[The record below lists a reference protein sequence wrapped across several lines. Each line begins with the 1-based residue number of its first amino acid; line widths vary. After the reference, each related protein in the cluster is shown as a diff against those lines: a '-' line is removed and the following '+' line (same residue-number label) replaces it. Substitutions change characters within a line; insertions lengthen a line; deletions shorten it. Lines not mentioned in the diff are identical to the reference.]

1 MDVIETLTSVED
13 QALEGLK
20 QTQDTVLG
28 VARSVADSVAQY
40 VPDLPVSYPEQ
51 LPEPSV
57 IVDNLFEF
65 AGQLLAANR
74 SFTKQLLE
82 AVAPLAVVKPAPK
95 PAPKAAPKAK
105 AEAAA

>member
-13 QALEGLK
+13 QALEGIK
-20 QTQDTVLG
+20 QTQETVLG
-28 VARSVADSVAQY
+28 VAKSVADTVAPY
-40 VPDLPVSYPEQ
+40 VPDLPVSYPAQ

-65 AGQLLAANR
+65 AGNLLAVQR
-74 SFTKQLLE
+74 TFTKQLLE
-82 AVAPLAVVKPAPK
+82 AVAPLAVVKPEPK

>member
-13 QALEGLK
+13 QALEGIK
-20 QTQDTVLG
+20 QTQETVLG
-28 VARSVADSVAQY
+28 VAKSVTDTVAPY
-40 VPDLPVSYPEQ
+40 VPELPVSYPSQ

-65 AGQLLAANR
+65 AANILAAQR

-82 AVAPLAVVKPAPK
+82 TVAPLAVVKPEAK

>member
-1 MDVIETLTSVED
+1 MDVIETLNSVEE
-13 QALEGLK
+13 QALDGIK
-20 QTQDTVLG
+20 QTQDTVL
-28 VARSVADSVAQY
+28 SVAKSAVDTVAPY

-51 LPEPSV
+51 LPEPAV

-65 AGQLLAANR
+65 AGKILAAQR
-74 SFTKQLLE
+74 TFTKQLLE
-82 AVAPLAVVKPAPK
+82 TVAPLAVVKPEPK

>member
-13 QALEGLK
+13 QALEGIK
-20 QTQDTVLG
+20 QTQETVLG
-28 VARSVADSVAQY
+28 VAKSAVETVAPY
-40 VPDLPVSYPEQ
+40 VPELPVSYPAT

-65 AGQLLAANR
+65 AANLLSAQR
-74 SFTKQLLE
+74 TFTKQLLE
-82 AVAPLAVVKPAPK
+82 TVAPLAVVKPEAK